1 MPIFFHER
9 LKVYL
14 KDEGARHDA
23 IDAVMQDDDDDLLQ
37 VARRVEALISF
48 INTDDGNNL
57 IAGFKRAFNILEAE
71 IKKKTPIADNVDPE
85 LFIEEEEKSLFK
97 AIVDAENK
105 VKSHIAS
112 NDFSGALLVL
122 AGLRQPVDA
131 FFEKVLVNDNNDA
144 VRANRLSLLQRIT
157 TVTGKVADFSKLA
170 G

>member
-1 MPIFFHER
+1 MQN
-9 LKVYL
+9 
-14 KDEGARHDA
+14 DA
-23 IDAVMQDDDDDLLQ
+23 DDLLQ

-85 LFIEEEEKSLFK
+85 LFIEEVEKSLFK
-97 AIVDAENK
+97 AIVDAESK
-105 VKSHIAS
+105 VKSHIES

-122 AGLRQPVDA
+122 AGLRKPVDA
-131 FFEKVLVNDNNDA
+131 FFEKVLVNDDNNA
-144 VRANRLSLLQRIT
+144 VRANRLSILQRIT
-157 TVTGKVADFSKLA
+157 TVTGRVADFSKLA

>member
-1 MPIFFHER
+1 MTGVQTCALPIS
-9 LKVYL
+9 
-14 KDEGARHDA
+14 
-23 IDAVMQDDDDDLLQ
+23 VMQNDADDLLQ

-85 LFIEEEEKSLFK
+85 LFIEEEEKSLFN
-97 AIVDAENK
+97 AIVDAESK
-105 VKSHIAS
+105 VRSHIES

-157 TVTGKVADFSKLA
+157 TVTERVADFSKLA